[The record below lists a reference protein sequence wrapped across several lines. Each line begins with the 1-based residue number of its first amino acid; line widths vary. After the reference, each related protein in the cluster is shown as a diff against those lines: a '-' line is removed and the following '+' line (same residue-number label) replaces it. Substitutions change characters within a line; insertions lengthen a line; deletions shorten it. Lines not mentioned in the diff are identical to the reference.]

1 MFASLELLGLLVA
14 QGAQPTEGASSGAD
28 QGAMYRTFGMIAVIA
43 VIWIVMMW
51 LPQRKEQ
58 QRAKA
63 MLDGLKK
70 NDRVLLS
77 SGIIGIVMSAQPD
90 DKFIAV
96 RVDETT
102 GAKLRVLRSSVVQVV
117 GDEAE
122 S

>member
-1 MFASLELLGLLVA
+1 MIASLEMLGLLIA
-14 QGAQPTEGASSGAD
+14 QGEPPANGASSGAD
-28 QGAMYRTFGMIAVIA
+28 SGAMYRTFGMIAVIA

-58 QRAKA
+58 QRTKS

-77 SGIIGIVMSAQPD
+77 SGIIGIVMTAQPE
-90 DKFIAV
+90 DKFIV
-96 RVDETT
+96 LRVDETT
-102 GAKLRVLRSSVVQVV
+102 GAKLRVLRSAVVQVV
-117 GDEAE
+117 SDEAE